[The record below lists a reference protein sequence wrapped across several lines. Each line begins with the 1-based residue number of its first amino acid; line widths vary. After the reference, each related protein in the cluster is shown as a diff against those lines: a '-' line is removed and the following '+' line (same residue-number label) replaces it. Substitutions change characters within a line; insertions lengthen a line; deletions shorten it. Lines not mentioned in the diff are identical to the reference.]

1 MTQPS
6 EREPDPVELFD
17 SFSPEALVYL
27 LKVVHENEARI
38 EKEKMEE
45 QDLYARSTNLFS
57 VIERGEEYEAD

>member
-1 MTQPS
+1 MSHP
-6 EREPDPVELFD
+6 EAEPDPVELFD
-17 SFSPEALVYL
+17 GFSAGALEYL

-45 QDLYARSTNLFS
+45 KDLYAGSTNLFS